1 MKVLFLSLGFI
12 SFSLGVIGLVLP
24 VLPTTPFLL
33 LATLMFSKSSHKVNN
48 WLKESK
54 IYQRHF
60 SDFLETQTMSKKKKW
75 ILLII
80 VDLILLAVFVSLDST
95 VLRII
100 LFVLFIFK
108 HWYFMRFVK
117 TY

>member
-1 MKVLFLSLGFI
+1 MKILFLSLGFI
-12 SFSLGVIGLVLP
+12 SLSLGIIGVILP
-24 VLPTTPFLL
+24 ILPTTPFLL
-33 LATLMFSKSSHKVNN
+33 LATVMFSKSSQKVNK
-48 WLKESK
+48 WLKRSK

-60 SDFLETQTMSKKKKW
+60 SDFIENQTMSKKKKW
-75 ILLII
+75 ILLIT
-80 VDLILLAVFVSLDST
+80 VDLILLIVFFSLDST

-100 LFVLFIFK
+100 LFALFIFK